1 MQFNDDKVDS
11 LIEIINDSE
20 SLIFEKSI
28 CENIKKYKLKI
39 IDLIIVNDYVELI
52 PKLKKIF
59 VSDSNTNN
67 IIIESL
73 KHNLNEMSLESIK
86 WLVDNENK
94 IFIDLLS
101 IINLQQFSNV
111 ISSDNFIK
119 IYKLIESN
127 SHIFKVFEIK
137 IINFID
143 DKIINPYC
151 GIDYPNIFKNYE
163 KILLIIDLYIANKK
177 KSIIDTKVIH
187 FKIIKNLLKHNSEL
201 NIIINYKN
209 YYKIKDNEL
218 KDYFEKNEIFQFF
231 IKNSSVDIVNW
242 FFEIASVLVVIK
254 PTNYKTIFSHVC
266 NGGNLELIKLVYN
279 LIQCAGYKI
288 DLNILQT
295 IMNKLIYDERWGNG
309 NSSKKQK
316 QNESIIFELVN
327 MGLKPPSGSQKY
339 NEYYKNITI
348 IKK

>member
-86 WLVDNENK
+86 WLVDNEHK

-127 SHIFKVFEIK
+127 SNIFKVFKIK

-143 DKIINPYC
+143 DKIIDPSC
-151 GIDYPNIFKNYE
+151 CIDYPNIFKNYE

-177 KSIIDTKVIH
+177 LITDAKVLH
-187 FKIIKNLLKHNSEL
+187 FKIIRNLLKYNSEL
-201 NIIINYKN
+201 NIIVNYKN

-218 KDYFEKNEIFQFF
+218 KDYFERNAIFENF
-231 IKNSSVDIVNW
+231 IKNSSVDVVNW

-254 PTNYKTIFSHVC
+254 PTNYKTIFGYVC
-266 NGGNLELIKLVYN
+266 KGGNLELIKLVYN

-288 DLNILQT
+288 DLYTLQT
-295 IMNKLIYDERWGNG
+295 ITGGLIYNERYC
-309 NSSKKQK
+309 KK

-327 MGLKPPSGSQKY
+327 MGVKPYGIQKY